1 MKENRGG
8 DRRSGTGIKTERL
21 FGYKYTIEEYEFM
34 KKALKELKTKTG
46 KTTSLLL
53 YELITNEFISKDV

>member
-8 DRRSGTGIKTERL
+8 DRRSGTGVKTERL
-21 FGYKYTIEEYEFM
+21 FGYKYTLEEYKLM

-53 YELITNEFISKDV
+53 YELITKGEEPHV